1 MVIFSVLDK
10 TSLLGKERMRL
21 TRSKKQKQEPGGA
34 AVACRSLVPDV
45 SKAHPHPCPSAGSIT
60 ELFLRFCEMLQDP
73 PINPHFYS
81 GYYELGFCHLQV
93 REQGLASQP
102 PESSA
107 ESLFHLS
114 SLLTCSYPTVLQSS
128 TPKKFQSCFLS
139 HLLLRTFFKC
149 STFIVGPQ
157 FPRM

>member
-1 MVIFSVLDK
+1 MGLPWLADPWSQMSLRPTHIPAPLLAQLLSCFLDSVRCSKILQQILIFA
-10 TSLLGKERMRL
+10 
-21 TRSKKQKQEPGGA
+21 QA
-34 AVACRSLVPDV
+34 NC
-45 SKAHPHPCPSAGSIT
+45 
-60 ELFLRFCEMLQDP
+60 
-73 PINPHFYS
+73 
-81 GYYELGFCHLQV
+81 ELGFCHLQA

-102 PESSA
+102 PGSSA

-114 SLLTCSYPTVLQSS
+114 SLLTCSHPTVLQSS